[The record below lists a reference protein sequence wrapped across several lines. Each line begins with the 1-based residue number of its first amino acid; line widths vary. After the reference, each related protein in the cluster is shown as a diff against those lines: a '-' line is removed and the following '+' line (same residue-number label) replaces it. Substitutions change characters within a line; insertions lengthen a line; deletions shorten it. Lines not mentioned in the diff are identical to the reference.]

1 MIIPLYNIFIFGL
14 NTLRIKVLFFFINL
28 LVKVE
33 LMDNISTHIGMLSF

>member
-14 NTLRIKVLFFFINL
+14 NNLRIKVLFFFINL